1 MPLFV
6 ILLKRIQRG
15 VQVDA
20 AEDSFNYCQS
30 IVVLRQSLIAPEEIT
45 IDRGYTKKSPL
56 ILLMPSVFRP
66 MISMPSCKRNWHLPS
81 INVGFCPPAKP
92 VLLPVFPDGNG

>member
-6 ILLKRIQRG
+6 ILLNLIQKG

-20 AEDSFNYCQS
+20 AEDSFHYCPS
-30 IVVLRQSLIAPEEIT
+30 IGVLRQSLITPEEIT

-56 ILLMPSVFRP
+56 IV
-66 MISMPSCKRNWHLPS
+66 
-81 INVGFCPPAKP
+81 
-92 VLLPVFPDGNG
+92 